1 MIRVPVWS
9 ALMTMITISQRL
21 DFTGLAPDEVI
32 LGGTLTA
39 RHRALLSSYLFNLD
53 RGAIAVR
60 DMIVAD
66 LRSFLDLG
74 ALQRAADSLVVL
86 RLFLFDY
93 PQALSVVFGRE
104 KAGNVSLSSNIGHEN
119 WRKIPPTSDAGMIP
133 IDAMVSA
140 EVDAVVLPFCRR
152 LSIER

>member
-1 MIRVPVWS
+1 
-9 ALMTMITISQRL
+9 MTMITISQCL
-21 DFTGLAPDEVI
+21 DFTGLAPYEVI
-32 LGGTLTA
+32 LGTPLTA

-93 PQALSVVFGRE
+93 PQALCVVFGRE
-104 KAGNVSLSSNIGHEN
+104 EGVSLSPSSNVAYES
-119 WRKIPPTSDAGMIP
+119 WRKIPPTSDAGMIS
-133 IDAMVSA
+133 IDAVVGA
-140 EVDAVVLPFCRR
+140 EVDPVILPFCRR
-152 LSIER
+152 